1 MTSAKGLKKAEA
13 AADSRNDIRAIT
25 QSAKKVTGSRKRS
38 SEQVKETN
46 GTLQVKGEDKL
57 ARWA

>member
-1 MTSAKGLKKAEA
+1 MTSARLEKAEA
-13 AADSRNDIRAIT
+13 AADSRNDIRAIA

-38 SEQVKETN
+38 SEQVKEMN